1 MEKEKQYKNA
11 GSAPHPPRSA
21 SPLRS
26 SKNLGGLSWLR
37 WPLEH
42 YSIMLLIIA
51 ILFML
56 GIYGM
61 HIMPKDEFPH
71 ATIRQGVVVAVYP
84 GATSEEIEQQVARPL
99 ERYLFTFGEVKRSK
113 TTTTSQNDMCI
124 AMVELNDDVN
134 NKDEVWSKIKHGLNA
149 FKSQLP
155 AGVLAI
161 VVNDDFGNTSALL
174 IAIESGQRS
183 YRELR
188 EYSDNL
194 SDRLRRIPSV
204 ANVKLF
210 GEQKEQ
216 ISLYVDRQRLQAYGI
231 GQQMLFSRLQSQG
244 ITTMSGSISDDDQQ
258 VPIHVEATENSVEE
272 VANQIIFSD
281 PATGNVV
288 RVRDVARVV
297 REYDSNSSRIEQDG
311 HPCVL
316 LSMEMTPGNNVVQ
329 YGAEVDRV
337 LKEFRESELPD
348 DVTITRIADKPKVVS
363 MSITSFLRDLLISMA
378 VIILVM
384 MVLFP
389 LRSAIVAAITIP
401 LSTFVSVA
409 IMYMVGIELNI
420 VTLAALIVVLGMIV
434 DNAIVVID
442 GYLEYL
448 GKGYEPKEA
457 AIESARQYFMPMM
470 LATLCICAIFYPFLI
485 TMKGVFHDCL
495 EDFPW
500 TITIN
505 LMVSLVLAVTVIPF
519 LEVKIIKKPQ
529 QQTHPLPLPAVRGVI
544 TSAAEEPAD
553 SPPSQRGAGG
563 GSITRWVQKTYD
575 GVLNKTFRHPWL
587 TMLIGLGVILLSLII
602 VPALKIRL
610 FPYADRDQFAV
621 EIFLPDGKGLKE
633 TEAVADSVY
642 RVLSNDERITGITSF
657 IGCSSPRFMD
667 AYAPQMAG
675 KNYAQFIVNTTSDKA
690 TLELLANYQ
699 PQLSEAF
706 PNAYVKFKRLDYL
719 SVPELEY
726 RFYSDNLDSLHV
738 VAERLMER
746 MREMPELEWVHT
758 DFLQPYP
765 IINVELDP
773 VASAQLGLT
782 RTTAAIALSATT
794 SDLRVGQ
801 IWERR
806 QVGDHSSGMGD
817 YELPIVV
824 KDHADI
830 TFSDIQNVGIATP
843 VTMLSGGLNTT
854 NSTVPLRQVAKVTPK
869 WTESRIMHR
878 GGERCITVTAQ
889 FKQGVF
895 TSPVE
900 QRIASIMQREIKL
913 PQGVRCEVG
922 GEIEYGDEALPQ
934 IFGGIAIAMLIVF
947 FFLLFNFKKYGI
959 TLVCMVALALMI
971 PGALIGLGLMNR
983 ALGLTSIFGLI
994 TLMGM
999 IMRNEI
1005 LIFEHANE
1013 LVKRSLTPNPSPKE
1027 RGVDTLASE
1036 EGNLQD
1042 YSLPSPLGEGQ
1053 GVRLYNEAVRQAA
1066 YDAGKR
1072 RMVPIFLTTATTAV
1086 GVVPMIIAQS
1096 SFWMPVGVTIFA
1108 GGIGSL
1114 ILVVTMLPVVYWK
1127 VNLKKKE
1134 NPPPSPSL

>member
-1 MEKEKQYKNA
+1 MKNM
-11 GSAPHPPRSA
+11 
-21 SPLRS
+21 
-26 SKNLGGLSWLR
+26 KWLS

-42 YSIMLLIIA
+42 YPITLLMVV
-51 ILFML
+51 ILFVM

-61 HIMPKDEFPH
+61 YIMPKDEFPH

-99 ERYLFTFGEVKRSK
+99 ERYLFTYGEVNRTK
-113 TTTTSQNDMCI
+113 TTTTSQNGMCI
-124 AMVELNDDVN
+124 VMVRLNDDVN

-149 FKSQLP
+149 FKPQLP
-155 AGVLAI
+155 SGVLAI

-174 IAIESGQRS
+174 IAIESDQRS
-183 YRELR
+183 YRELKQ
-188 EYSDNL
+188 YSDDL

-216 ISLYVDRQRLQAYGI
+216 ISLYIDRQRLQAYGI
-231 GQQMLFSRLQSQG
+231 GQQMLFSRLQAQG

-258 VPIHVEATENSVEE
+258 IPIHIETMENSEE
-272 VANQIIFSD
+272 EIANQIIYSD
-281 PATGNVV
+281 PVSGKVV
-288 RVRDVARVV
+288 RVRDIARVV
-297 REYDSNSSRIEQDG
+297 REYEPMSSRIEQNG

-316 LSMEMTPGNNVVQ
+316 LSMEMTPGNNVMQ
-329 YGAEVDRV
+329 YGKEVDRV
-337 LKEFRESELPD
+337 LDTFRANELPA
-348 DVTITRIADKPKVVS
+348 DVNVTRIADKPKVVS
-363 MSITSFLRDLLISMA
+363 TSITSFLRDLLISMV

-409 IMYMVGIELNI
+409 IMYMMGIELNI

-434 DNAIVVID
+434 DNSIVVID

-448 GKGYEPKEA
+448 GKGFKPFDA
-457 AIESARQYFMPMM
+457 AIESARQYFMPML
-470 LATLCICAIFYPFLI
+470 LATICICAIFFPFLL

-495 EDFPW
+495 EDFPI

-505 LMVSLVLAVTVIPF
+505 LMVSLILAVTVIPF
-519 LEVKIIKKPQ
+519 LEVHIIKPGKVS
-529 QQTHPLPLPAVRGVI
+529 TGGNAI
-544 TSAAEEPAD
+544 TN
-553 SPPSQRGAGG
+553 
-563 GSITRWVQKTYD
+563 WVQNTYNR
-575 GVLNKTFRHPWL
+575 VLGWTFQHPWL
-587 TMLIGLGVILLSLII
+587 TIGGGIGLILLSCLIA
-602 VPALKIRL
+602 PTLKIRL

-621 EIFLPDGKGLKE
+621 EIFLPDGKGLAE
-633 TEAVADSVY
+633 TELIADSVQH
-642 RVLSNDERITGITSF
+642 VLEKDERITGITGF

-667 AYAPQMAG
+667 AYAPQIAG
-675 KNYAQFIVNTTSDKA
+675 NNYAQFIVNTKSDKA
-690 TLELLANYQ
+690 TVDLLAAYQ

-719 SVPELEY
+719 EVNELEY
-726 RFYSDNLDSLHV
+726 RFYGDNLDSLHV

-746 MREMPELEWVHT
+746 MRQMPEVEWVHT
-758 DFLQPYP
+758 DYLQPYP

-773 VASAQLGLT
+773 VVSSQLGIT
-782 RTTAAIALSATT
+782 RTTAQLALSATS

-801 IWERR
+801 IWE
-806 QVGDHSSGMGD
+806 GN

-824 KDHADI
+824 KDDTDM
-830 TFSDIQNVGIATP
+830 TFSDIENLGVSSP
-843 VTMLSGGLNTT
+843 VSILSGGINKT
-854 NSTVPLRQVAKVTPK
+854 NSTVPLRQIAKVNPK
-869 WTESRIMHR
+869 WSESRILHR

-889 FKQGVF
+889 FAQGVY
-895 TSPVE
+895 TAPIE
-900 QRIASIMQREIKL
+900 KEIARIMQEDIQL
-913 PQGVRCEVG
+913 PQGIRTEVG

-934 IFGGIAIAMLIVF
+934 IFGGIAIAEVIVF

-959 TLVCMVALALMI
+959 TLVCMAALGLMI

-1005 LIFEHANE
+1005 LIFEHAIDLINKYVADHGDWTVNRE
-1013 LVKRSLTPNPSPKE
+1013 
-1027 RGVDTLASE
+1027 A
-1036 EGNLQD
+1036 
-1042 YSLPSPLGEGQ
+1042 
-1053 GVRLYNEAVRQAA
+1053 YNEAVRQAA
-1066 YDAGKR
+1066 YEAGKR

-1114 ILVVTMLPVVYWK
+1114 ILVVTMLPVIYWK
-1127 VNLKKKE
+1127 VSTK
-1134 NPPPSPSL
+1134 

>member
-1 MEKEKQYKNA
+1 MKNM
-11 GSAPHPPRSA
+11 
-21 SPLRS
+21 
-26 SKNLGGLSWLR
+26 NWLS

-42 YSIMLLIIA
+42 YPITLLMVV
-51 ILFML
+51 ILFVM

-61 HIMPKDEFPH
+61 YIMPKDEFPH
-71 ATIRQGVVVAVYP
+71 ATIRQGVVVAVYS

-99 ERYLFTFGEVKRSK
+99 ERYLFTYGEVNRTK
-113 TTTTSQNDMCI
+113 TTTTSQNGMCI
-124 AMVELNDDVN
+124 VMVRLNDDVN

-149 FKSQLP
+149 FKPQLP
-155 AGVLAI
+155 SGVLAI

-174 IAIESGQRS
+174 IAIESDQRS
-183 YRELR
+183 YRELKQ
-188 EYSDNL
+188 YSEDL

-216 ISLYVDRQRLQAYGI
+216 ISLYIDRQRLQAYGI
-231 GQQMLFSRLQSQG
+231 GQQMLFSRLQAQG

-258 VPIHVEATENSVEE
+258 IPIHLETMENSEE
-272 VANQIIFSD
+272 EIANQIIYSD
-281 PATGNVV
+281 PVSGKVV
-288 RVRDVARVV
+288 RVRDIARVV
-297 REYDSNSSRIEQDG
+297 REYEPMSSRIEQNG

-316 LSMEMTPGNNVVQ
+316 LSMEMTPGNNVIQ
-329 YGAEVDRV
+329 YGKEVDRV
-337 LKEFRESELPD
+337 LDTFRANELPA
-348 DVTITRIADKPKVVS
+348 DVNVTRIADKPKVVS
-363 MSITSFLRDLLISMA
+363 TSITSFLRDLLISMV

-409 IMYMVGIELNI
+409 IMYMMGIELNI

-434 DNAIVVID
+434 DNSIVVID

-448 GKGYEPKEA
+448 GKGFKSFDA
-457 AIESARQYFMPMM
+457 AIESARQYFMPML
-470 LATLCICAIFYPFLI
+470 LATICICAIFYPFLL
-485 TMKGVFHDCL
+485 TMKGMFHDCL
-495 EDFPW
+495 EDFPV

-519 LEVKIIKKPQ
+519 LEVHIIKPGKVS
-529 QQTHPLPLPAVRGVI
+529 TGGNAI
-544 TSAAEEPAD
+544 TN
-553 SPPSQRGAGG
+553 
-563 GSITRWVQKTYD
+563 WVQNTYNR
-575 GVLNKTFRHPWL
+575 VLGWTFQHPWL
-587 TMLIGLGVILLSLII
+587 TIGGGIGLILLSCLIA
-602 VPALKIRL
+602 PTLKIRL

-621 EIFLPDGKGLKE
+621 EIFLPDGKGLAE
-633 TEAVADSVY
+633 TELIADSVQH
-642 RVLSNDERITGITSF
+642 VLEKDERITGITGF

-667 AYAPQMAG
+667 AYAPQIAG
-675 KNYAQFIVNTTSDKA
+675 NNYAQFIVNTKSDKA
-690 TLELLANYQ
+690 TVDLLAAYQ

-719 SVPELEY
+719 EVNELEY
-726 RFYSDNLDSLHV
+726 RFYGDNLDSLHV

-746 MREMPELEWVHT
+746 MRQMPEVEWVHT
-758 DFLQPYP
+758 DYLQPYP

-773 VASAQLGLT
+773 VVSSQLGIT
-782 RTTAAIALSATT
+782 RTTAQLALSATS

-801 IWERR
+801 IWE
-806 QVGDHSSGMGD
+806 GN

-824 KDHADI
+824 KDDTDM
-830 TFSDIQNVGIATP
+830 TFSDIENLGVSSP
-843 VTMLSGGLNTT
+843 VSILSGGINKT
-854 NSTVPLRQVAKVTPK
+854 NSTVPLRQIAKVNPK
-869 WTESRIMHR
+869 WSESRIMHR

-889 FKQGVF
+889 FAQGVY
-895 TSPVE
+895 TAPIE
-900 QRIASIMQREIKL
+900 KEIARCMQKEIQL
-913 PQGVRCEVG
+913 PQGIRTEVG

-934 IFGGIAIAMLIVF
+934 IFGGIAIAEVIVF

-959 TLVCMVALALMI
+959 TLVCMAALGLMI

-1005 LIFEHANE
+1005 LIFEHAIDLINKYVADHGDWTVNRE
-1013 LVKRSLTPNPSPKE
+1013 
-1027 RGVDTLASE
+1027 A
-1036 EGNLQD
+1036 
-1042 YSLPSPLGEGQ
+1042 
-1053 GVRLYNEAVRQAA
+1053 YNEAVRQAA
-1066 YDAGKR
+1066 YEAGKR

-1114 ILVVTMLPVVYWK
+1114 ILVVTMLPVIYWK
-1127 VNLKKKE
+1127 VSTK
-1134 NPPPSPSL
+1134 

>member
-1 MEKEKQYKNA
+1 MKNA
-11 GSAPHPPRSA
+11 
-21 SPLRS
+21 
-26 SKNLGGLSWLR
+26 NWLR

-42 YSIMLLIIA
+42 YSISLLVVG
-51 ILFML
+51 ILFVM

-61 HIMPKDEFPH
+61 YIMPKDEFPH

-84 GATSEEIEQQVARPL
+84 GATSEEVEQQVARPL
-99 ERYLFTFGEVKRSK
+99 ERYLFTFGEVNRKK
-113 TTTTSQNDMCI
+113 TTTQSQNGMCI
-124 AMVELNDDVN
+124 VMVKLNDDVN
-134 NKDEVWSKIKHGLNA
+134 NKDEVWSKIKHGLNG
-149 FKSQLP
+149 FKAQLP
-155 AGVLAI
+155 SSVLAI

-174 IAIESGQRS
+174 IAIESDQRS
-183 YRELR
+183 YRELKQ
-188 EYSDNL
+188 YSDDL

-216 ISLYVDRQRLQAYGI
+216 ISLYIDRQRLQAYGI
-231 GQQMLFSRLQSQG
+231 GQQMLFSRLQAQG

-258 VPIHVEATENSVEE
+258 VPIHVEAQENSEE
-272 VANQIIFSD
+272 EIANQIIFSD
-281 PATGNVV
+281 PATGKVA

-297 REYDSNSSRIEQDG
+297 REYEPMSSRIEQDG

-329 YGAEVDRV
+329 YGQEVDQV
-337 LKEFRESELPD
+337 LNDFRQNELPE
-348 DVTITRIADKPKVVS
+348 DVNVTRIADKPKVVAKS
-363 MSITSFLRDLLISMA
+363 VSDFLRDLLISMA
-378 VIILVM
+378 IIILVM

-389 LRSAIVAAITIP
+389 IRSAIVAAITIP

-409 IMYMVGIELNI
+409 VMYMMGIELNI

-434 DNAIVVID
+434 DNSIVVID

-448 GKGYEPKEA
+448 GKGFKPFDA
-457 AIESARQYFMPMM
+457 AIESARQYFMPMF
-470 LATLCICAIFYPFLI
+470 LATICICAIFYPFLI
-485 TMKGVFHDCL
+485 TMKGMFHDCL
-495 EDFPW
+495 EDFPV

-519 LEVKIIKKPQ
+519 LETRIIKPDKVAIKREKSELVSISEREQARPKVKVS
-529 QQTHPLPLPAVRGVI
+529 TDGNKI
-544 TSAAEEPAD
+544 TK
-553 SPPSQRGAGG
+553 
-563 GSITRWVQKTYD
+563 WVQSTYNK
-575 GVLNKTFRHPWL
+575 VLDWTFANPWL
-587 TMLIGLGVILLSLII
+587 TIGGGIAVILLSTLIA
-602 VPALKIRL
+602 PTLKIRL

-621 EIFLPDGKGLKE
+621 EIFLPDGKGLAE
-633 TEAVADSVY
+633 TEVIADSVQH
-642 RVLSNDERITGITSF
+642 VLEKDERITGITGF

-675 KNYAQFIVNTTSDKA
+675 NNYAQFIVNTQSGKA
-690 TLELLANYQ
+690 TLDLLAQYQ

-719 SVPELEY
+719 EVSELEY
-726 RFYSDNLDSLHV
+726 RFYGDNLDSLHV

-746 MREMPELEWVHT
+746 MRQMPELEWVHT
-758 DFLQPYP
+758 DYLQPYP

-773 VASAQLGLT
+773 VTSAQLGIT
-782 RTTAAIALSATT
+782 RTTAQLALSATS

-801 IWERR
+801 IWE
-806 QVGDHSSGMGD
+806 DN

-824 KDHADI
+824 KDDTDM
-830 TFSDIQNVGIATP
+830 TFSDVANLGIASP
-843 VTMLSGGLNTT
+843 ASLVSGGLHST
-854 NSTVPLRQVAKVTPK
+854 NSTVPLRQIAKVAPK
-869 WTESRIMHR
+869 WSESRIMHR

-889 FKQGVF
+889 FAQGVY
-895 TSPVE
+895 TAPIE
-900 QRIASIMQREIKL
+900 KEIARIMQEEILL
-913 PQGVRCEVG
+913 PQGVRTEVG
-922 GEIEYGDEALPQ
+922 GEIEYGDEAMPQ
-934 IFGGIAIAMLIVF
+934 IIGGITIAMIIVF
-947 FFLLFNFKKYGI
+947 FFLLFNFRKYGV
-959 TLVCMVALALMI
+959 TTVCMAALALMI

-1005 LIFEHANE
+1005 LIFEHAIDLIKKYVAE
-1013 LVKRSLTPNPSPKE
+1013 HGDWT
-1027 RGVDTLASE
+1027 VDR
-1036 EGNLQD
+1036 
-1042 YSLPSPLGEGQ
+1042 LG
-1053 GVRLYNEAVRQAA
+1053 YNNAVRQAA
-1066 YDAGKR
+1066 YEAGKR

-1114 ILVVTMLPVVYWK
+1114 IMVVTMLPVIYWK
-1127 VNLKKKE
+1127 VSTK
-1134 NPPPSPSL
+1134 

>member
-1 MEKEKQYKNA
+1 MGNKMN
-11 GSAPHPPRSA
+11 
-21 SPLRS
+21 
-26 SKNLGGLSWLR
+26 WLR

-42 YSIMLLIIA
+42 YSISLLIVG
-51 ILFML
+51 ILFVM

-61 HIMPKDEFPH
+61 YIMPKDEFPH

-84 GATSEEIEQQVARPL
+84 GATSEEVEQQVARPL
-99 ERYLFTFGEVKRSK
+99 ERYLFTYGEVNRKK
-113 TTTTSQNDMCI
+113 TTTQSQNGMCI
-124 AMVELNDDVN
+124 VMVKLNDDVN
-134 NKDEVWSKIKHGLNA
+134 NKDEVWSKIKHGLNG
-149 FKSQLP
+149 FKAQLP
-155 AGVLAI
+155 SGVLAI

-174 IAIESGQRS
+174 IAIESDQRS
-183 YRELR
+183 YRELKQ
-188 EYSDNL
+188 YSDDL

-204 ANVKLF
+204 ANVKMF

-216 ISLYVDRQRLQAYGI
+216 ISLYIDRQRLQAYGI
-231 GQQMLFSRLQSQG
+231 GQQMLFSRLQAQG

-258 VPIHVEATENSVEE
+258 VPIHVEAQENSEE
-272 VANQIIFSD
+272 EIANQIIFSD
-281 PATGNVV
+281 PATGKVA

-297 REYDSNSSRIEQDG
+297 REYEPMSSHIEQDG

-329 YGAEVDRV
+329 YGQEVDRV
-337 LKEFRESELPD
+337 LNDFRQNELPE
-348 DVTITRIADKPKVVS
+348 DVNVTRIADKPKVVA
-363 MSITSFLRDLLISMA
+363 TSVSDFLRDLLISMLI
-378 VIILVM
+378 IILVM

-389 LRSAIVAAITIP
+389 IRSAIVAAITIP

-409 IMYMVGIELNI
+409 VMYMMGIELNI

-434 DNAIVVID
+434 DNSIVVID

-448 GKGYEPKEA
+448 GKGFKPYDA
-457 AIESARQYFMPMM
+457 AIESARQYFMPML
-470 LATLCICAIFYPFLI
+470 LATICICAIFYPFLI
-485 TMKGVFHDCL
+485 TMKGMFHDCL
-495 EDFPW
+495 EDFPV

-519 LEVKIIKKPQ
+519 LETRIIKPDKVSTDGNKITKWVQ
-529 QQTHPLPLPAVRGVI
+529 RTYDKVLDWTFAHPWMTI
-544 TSAAEEPAD
+544 
-553 SPPSQRGAGG
+553 GG
-563 GSITRWVQKTYD
+563 GIA
-575 GVLNKTFRHPWL
+575 
-587 TMLIGLGVILLSLII
+587 VILLSTLIA
-602 VPALKIRL
+602 PTLKIRL

-621 EIFLPDGKGLKE
+621 EIFLPDGKGMAE
-633 TEAVADSVY
+633 TRVVADSI
-642 RVLSNDERITGITSF
+642 RHVLEKNERIKSITGF

-675 KNYAQFIVNTTSDKA
+675 DNYAQFIVNTKSDKA
-690 TLELLANYQ
+690 TLELLTQYQ

-719 SVPELEY
+719 EVNELEY
-726 RFYSDNLDSLHV
+726 RFYGDNLDSLHV

-746 MREMPELEWVHT
+746 MRKMPELEWVHT
-758 DFLQPYP
+758 DYFQPYP

-773 VASAQLGLT
+773 VTSAQLGIT
-782 RTTAAIALSATT
+782 RTTAQLALSATS

-801 IWERR
+801 IWE
-806 QVGDHSSGMGD
+806 GN

-824 KDHADI
+824 KDDTDM
-830 TFSDIQNVGIATP
+830 TFSDVANLGIATP
-843 VTMLSGGLNTT
+843 MSMAAPVFSTVMPSSSNT
-854 NSTVPLRQVAKVTPK
+854 TVPLRQIAKVKPK
-869 WTESRIMHR
+869 WSESRIMHR

-889 FKQGVF
+889 FAQGVY
-895 TSPVE
+895 TAPVE
-900 QRIASIMQREIKL
+900 KEIARIMNEEIEL
-913 PQGVRCEVG
+913 PQGVRTEVG

-934 IFGGIAIAMLIVF
+934 IFGGIAIAMIIVF
-947 FFLLFNFKKYGI
+947 FFLLFNFKKYGV
-959 TLVCMVALALMI
+959 TTVCMVALALMI

-1005 LIFEHANE
+1005 LIFEHAISLIENE
-1013 LVKRSLTPNPSPKE
+1013 KLKMDNSQLSIN
-1027 RGVDTLASE
+1027 
-1036 EGNLQD
+1036 NYQ
-1042 YSLPSPLGEGQ
+1042 
-1053 GVRLYNEAVRQAA
+1053 LYNEVVKQAA
-1066 YDAGKR
+1066 YEAGKR

-1114 ILVVTMLPVVYWK
+1114 IMVVTMLPVIYWK
-1127 VNLKKKE
+1127 VSTKK
-1134 NPPPSPSL
+1134 N

>member
-1 MEKEKQYKNA
+1 MKEKMN
-11 GSAPHPPRSA
+11 
-21 SPLRS
+21 
-26 SKNLGGLSWLR
+26 WLK

-42 YSIMLLIIA
+42 YSISLLIIC
-51 ILFML
+51 ILFVL
-56 GIYGM
+56 GIFGM
-61 HIMPKDEFPH
+61 WDMPKDEFPH

-84 GATSEEIEQQVARPL
+84 GATTEEVEQQVARPL
-99 ERYLFTFGEVKRSK
+99 ERYIFTFGEVNRVK
-113 TTTTSQNDMCI
+113 TTTTSQNGMCI
-124 AMVELNDDVN
+124 VMVKLNDNVN
-134 NKDEVWSKIKHGLNA
+134 NKDEVWSKIKHGLNG
-149 FKSQLP
+149 FKAQLP
-155 AGVLAI
+155 SGVLAI

-183 YRELR
+183 YRELK
-188 EYSDNL
+188 EYSDDL

-216 ISLYVDRQRLQAYGI
+216 ISLYIDRQRLQAYGI
-231 GQQMLFSRLQSQG
+231 GQQMLFSRLQAQG
-244 ITTMSGSISDDDQQ
+244 ITTIAGSISDEDQQ
-258 VPIHVEATENSVEE
+258 VPIHVEAQEKSEE
-272 VANQIIFSD
+272 EIANQIIFSD
-281 PATGNVV
+281 PASGKVA

-297 REYDSNSSRIEQDG
+297 REYEPMSSRIEQDG

-329 YGAEVDRV
+329 YGQEVDKV
-337 LKEFRESELPD
+337 LNEFRMNELPE
-348 DVTITRIADKPKVVS
+348 DVNVTRIADKPKVVA
-363 MSITSFLRDLLISMA
+363 MSVSDFLRDLLISMLI
-378 VIILVM
+378 IILVM

-401 LSTFVSVA
+401 LTTFVSVSM
-409 IMYMVGIELNI
+409 MYMAGIELNI
-420 VTLAALIVVLGMIV
+420 VTLAALIVVLGMVV

-448 GKGYEPKEA
+448 GKGCDPKKA
-457 AIESARQYFMPMM
+457 AIDSAKQYFMPML
-470 LATLCICAIFYPFLI
+470 LATICICAIFYPFLI
-485 TMKGVFHDCL
+485 TMKGMFHDCL
-495 EDFPW
+495 EDFPI

-505 LMVSLVLAVTVIPF
+505 LMVSLLLAVTVIPF
-519 LEVKIIKKPQ
+519 LETRIIKPDKVN
-529 QQTHPLPLPAVRGVI
+529 TNGNAI
-544 TSAAEEPAD
+544 TN
-553 SPPSQRGAGG
+553 
-563 GSITRWVQKTYD
+563 WVQRTYD
-575 GVLNKTFRHPWL
+575 KVLDFTFAHPWV
-587 TMLIGLGVILLSLII
+587 TIGSGIAVILLSSLIA
-602 VPALKIRL
+602 PTLKIRL

-621 EIFLPDGKGLKE
+621 EIFLPDGKGMAE
-633 TEAVADSVY
+633 TELVADSVQH
-642 RVLSNDERITGITSF
+642 VLEKDERITGITGF

-675 KNYAQFIVNTTSDKA
+675 KNYAQFIVNTKSDKA
-690 TLELLANYQ
+690 TLELLSKYQ
-699 PQLSEAF
+699 PMLGEAF

-719 SVPELEY
+719 EVPELEY
-726 RFYSDNLDSLHV
+726 RFYGDNLDSLHI

-758 DFLQPYP
+758 DYFQPYP
-765 IINVELDP
+765 VINVTLDP
-773 VASAQLGLT
+773 VTSAQLGIT
-782 RTTAAIALSATT
+782 RTTAQLALSATS

-801 IWERR
+801 IWE
-806 QVGDHSSGMGD
+806 GN

-824 KDHADI
+824 KDDADM
-830 TFSDIQNVGIATP
+830 TFSDIANLGIASP
-843 VTMLSGGLNTT
+843 MSIVSSGVQQT
-854 NSTVPLRQVAKVTPK
+854 NSTVPLRQIAKVGPK
-869 WTESRIMHR
+869 WSESRILHR

-889 FKQGVF
+889 FIQGVF
-895 TSPVE
+895 TAPIE
-900 QRIASIMQREIKL
+900 KEIARIMEEEIEL
-913 PQGVRCEVG
+913 PQGVRSEVG

-934 IFGGIAIAMLIVF
+934 IYGGIIIAMIIVF

-959 TLVCMVALALMI
+959 TTICMVALALMT

-1005 LIFEHANE
+1005 LIFEHAIDLINKYVAE
-1013 LVKRSLTPNPSPKE
+1013 HGDWT
-1027 RGVDTLASE
+1027 VDRKA
-1036 EGNLQD
+1036 
-1042 YSLPSPLGEGQ
+1042 
-1053 GVRLYNEAVRQAA
+1053 YNEAVRQAA

-1114 ILVVTMLPVVYWK
+1114 IMVVTMLPVIYWK
-1127 VNLKKKE
+1127 VSTK
-1134 NPPPSPSL
+1134 